1 MDFYLQGGSPF
12 LVLYVMKKLK
22 DLGYVYTN
30 KDHRKV
36 HKFLCYCGNIK
47 EIPLRNVLSK
57 NTKSCGCLRKE
68 NKYNFKHG
76 LKKHRLYNTYTGMI
90 RRCHSKDD
98 NNYKDYGGR
107 GITVC
112 DRWKDIKTFV
122 SDMSSSHK
130 NGLTLDRIDNEGN
143 YCKENC
149 RWIAVKEQNRNM
161 RTNHLI
167 TYRGKTKCLGEW
179 SEILGMNRY
188 TILYRIRNWSNV
200 NDVFEKPVN
209 TLKTQTN

>member
-130 NGLTLDRIDNEGN
+130 NGLTLDRIDNDGN

-149 RWIAVKEQNRNM
+149 RWATPKQQTRNKRVNVVYKGECAVDAAKRLGGCKSLVIMRIWRSKWSLEKAFNTPIQN
-161 RTNHLI
+161 I
-167 TYRGKTKCLGEW
+167 
-179 SEILGMNRY
+179 
-188 TILYRIRNWSNV
+188 
-200 NDVFEKPVN
+200 
-209 TLKTQTN
+209 

>member
-36 HKFLCYCGNIK
+36 HKFLCDCGNIK

-130 NGLTLDRIDNEGN
+130 NGLTLDRIDNDGN

-149 RWIAVKEQNRNM
+149 RWATPKQQTRNKRVNVVYKGECAVDAAKRLGGCKSLVIMRIWRSKWSLEKAFNTPIQN
-161 RTNHLI
+161 I
-167 TYRGKTKCLGEW
+167 
-179 SEILGMNRY
+179 
-188 TILYRIRNWSNV
+188 
-200 NDVFEKPVN
+200 
-209 TLKTQTN
+209 